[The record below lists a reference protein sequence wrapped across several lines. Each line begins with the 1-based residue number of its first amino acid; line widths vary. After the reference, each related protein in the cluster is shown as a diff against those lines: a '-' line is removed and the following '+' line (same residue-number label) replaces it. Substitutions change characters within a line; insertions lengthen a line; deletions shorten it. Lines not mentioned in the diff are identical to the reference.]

1 MFFVVF
7 CFLLV
12 FIFYYDYCFNFYLYL
27 FVLFVFVGIFYFVL
41 FCFVFVGFFLN
52 FIIIIIKD
60 IMHHEYFPP
69 GKTVNQHFYRE
80 VLGRLRGKGS
90 SKKTKPVVQQVDCSS
105 RQCSFSFSSVGETV
119 FATERTHNNGTPFL
133 FAPWHFLLFPKLKCF
148 KKGTQFGNVE
158 ATKRSTTN
166 N

>member
-1 MFFVVF
+1 MFEWVGLGFLIFCFCFCFVF
-7 CFLLV
+7 CCFLLV
-12 FIFYYDYCFNFYLYL
+12 FIIYYDYFFYFYLYL
-27 FVLFVFVGIFYFVL
+27 FVLLVFVGIFYFVL
-41 FCFVFVGFFLN
+41 FCFCWGFFFFFFVML
-52 FIIIIIKD
+52 FVLGFCFFIIIIIIKD

-69 GKTVNQHFYRE
+69 GQTVNQHFYRD

-133 FAPWHFLLFPKLKCF
+133 FAP
-148 KKGTQFGNVE
+148 
-158 ATKRSTTN
+158 
-166 N
+166 